1 MRKQKRQ
8 MCVRRM
14 LLFFLACVLICA
26 APPSAA
32 QAAIMQTA
40 KNSTV
45 QKKKTSTKTV
55 TIETSGEITKKKVKS
70 GGSVILPVEVN
81 KRGYTFLGWSTVP
94 GQTCNPMYQA
104 YQKIQVTK
112 NIHLYPVKYKWN
124 QEPDIYAGGLADSV
138 EKYDKIIFVGD
149 SRTAMLRSTLK
160 QQCSSDSL
168 KKVGFVCK
176 TGEGLDWMKK
186 YGEKELLNEISGMD
200 DNALTDGKN
209 FFVKIGTKMIP
220 GLVTKIN
227 YSVDVN
233 TGEKRSAYTL
243 KKNEIA
249 SCTLE
254 FSEKIVVDEFDRHR
268 TLGELILIDRVT
280 NMTSACG
287 VVRKTFVSQD
297 RSQIGKVDEQ
307 VRAGL
312 KGQTP
317 VVVEF
322 PIGKEGITL
331 DFAEQVE
338 KGLTVLGR
346 HTYLYHPAASENYAE
361 TVRHLKAAGLIVLLV
376 LDENTAKD
384 ETLKTLDGFYANWQI
399 DGITVKDAIDFVKK
413 KSAFTVQSVHDG
425 NYI

>member
-138 EKYDKIIFVGD
+138 EIYDKIIFVGD
-149 SRTAMLRSTLK
+149 SRTYFMQKTLLQEYGK
-160 QQCSSDSL
+160 DAVA
-168 KKVGFVCK
+168 KVSFVCK
-176 TGEGLDWMKK
+176 TGEGLSWFETA
-186 YGEKELLNEISGMD
+186 GERVMRSEIARLQSDSDKPVAVIFNLGVNDLSSHNSGNGVDYKGEANAYLARMNTLAEELESDCRLFYM
-200 DNALTDGKN
+200 
-209 FFVKIGTKMIP
+209 
-220 GLVTKIN
+220 
-227 YSVDVN
+227 SVNPVN
-233 TGEKRSAYTL
+233 TAMKPTRKEAQLRYFNDRLQSRLNKRFQWIDTYKYL
-243 KKNEIA
+243 MKNGY
-249 SCTLE
+249 STYNE
-254 FSEKIVVDEFDRHR
+254 FKGNIDDGVHYSTR
-268 TLGELILIDRVT
+268 TYIRIYKYCM
-280 NMTSACG
+280 N
-287 VVRKTFVSQD
+287 
-297 RSQIGKVDEQ
+297 
-307 VRAGL
+307 
-312 KGQTP
+312 
-317 VVVEF
+317 
-322 PIGKEGITL
+322 
-331 DFAEQVE
+331 
-338 KGLTVLGR
+338 
-346 HTYLYHPAASENYAE
+346 
-361 TVRHLKAAGLIVLLV
+361 
-376 LDENTAKD
+376 
-384 ETLKTLDGFYANWQI
+384 
-399 DGITVKDAIDFVKK
+399 AIR
-413 KSAFTVQSVHDG
+413 
-425 NYI
+425 